1 MTAPL
6 CYPWTLDGLSARV
19 ALALAVDYA
28 GSANG
33 RVRDVPDVRT
43 IRYYTTLGLLDRPG
57 ELRGRTALYG
67 RRHLLQLVAIKRLQA
82 QGLTLQQVQERLL
95 GLTDGDLERI
105 ARLPA
110 EVEAPDTPAATPV
123 LATRDRAFWK
133 AAPTP
138 PAEPEPPRL
147 PQGIPLSDD
156 VMLLLTPA
164 RPADEA
170 DLQAIRAAAAPLLK
184 LLARRRLTRT
194 PDERTD
200 P

>member
-1 MTAPL
+1 
-6 CYPWTLDGLSARV
+6 
-19 ALALAVDYA
+19 
-28 GSANG
+28 
-33 RVRDVPDVRT
+33 
-43 IRYYTTLGLLDRPG
+43 
-57 ELRGRTALYG
+57 
-67 RRHLLQLVAIKRLQA
+67 
-82 QGLTLQQVQERLL
+82 
-95 GLTDGDLERI
+95 
-105 ARLPA
+105 
-110 EVEAPDTPAATPV
+110 
-123 LATRDRAFWK
+123 
-133 AAPTP
+133 
-138 PAEPEPPRL
+138 L